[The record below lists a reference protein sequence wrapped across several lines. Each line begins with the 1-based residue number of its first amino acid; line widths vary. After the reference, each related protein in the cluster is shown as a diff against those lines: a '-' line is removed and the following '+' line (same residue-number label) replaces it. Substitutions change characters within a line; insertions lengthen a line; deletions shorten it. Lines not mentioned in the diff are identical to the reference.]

1 MKDWLKKLDWK
12 AILIGLLTLI
22 VGADKAPDAYNA
34 VFGEHIDVGISTP
47 EAPAWTITARLEL
60 IKNETISGPGKPSYT
75 FTTTDKAGEYTV
87 VIPGYQRP
95 TPEQVVLAA
104 GFNPEEG
111 QWKVVVVSE
120 KRPPKPEE
128 GQEPGEEE
136 PDTE

>member
-1 MKDWLKKLDWK
+1 MKKFWEKNKNWLRP
-12 AILIGLLTLI
+12 ILITLLGL
-22 VGADKAPDAYNA
+22 VGYDQGPDLLGLESDGFVASATAP
-34 VFGEHIDVGISTP
+34 ES
-47 EAPAWTITARLEL
+47 PAWTITARLEL
-60 IKNETISGPGKPSYT
+60 IKNETISGPGKPSYA
-75 FTTTDKAGEYTV
+75 FATTDKAGEYTV
-87 VIPGYQRP
+87 VIPGYPRP
-95 TPEQVVLAA
+95 TPEQIVLAA